1 MRLDSV
7 ARVIRSKNAGPCL
20 LTFDLMLPDA
30 ASFAAV
36 SEKLPVL
43 VDQGEADEFLEA
55 QLKPELLR
63 EACAT
68 AGHPLD
74 LRIRPGHDHGYY
86 FIASFIGEH
95 IAHHAVA
102 LRD

>member
-1 MRLDSV
+1 MC
-7 ARVIRSKNAGPCL
+7 A
-20 LTFDLMLPDA
+20 PDA
-30 ASFAAV
+30 ADAV
-36 SEKLPVL
+36 LSASSIVDAGPAVL
-43 VDQGEADEFLEA
+43 VDCPLGPA
-55 QLKPELLR
+55 